1 MLMLVMQARDHAIT
15 FRAKKRLTGRG
26 YRLSTQ
32 ADRDKPAPTYIEVGH
47 QAARWLAEHTGG
59 IAQSSIFEAFGNMP
73 MTAHVVGG
81 AVIGGDVDRGVLDQR
96 LRVFGYENLI
106 VCDAAALPANPGVNP
121 ALTITALAEYAMA
134 GIPAMAGPPADE
146 PRGGLG

>member
-1 MLMLVMQARDHAIT
+1 MQARDNAIA

-26 YRLSTQ
+26 YRLSTR
-32 ADRDKPAPTYIEVGH
+32 ADRDKPAPSYIDVGH

-73 MTAHVVGG
+73 MTAHVIGG
-81 AVIGGDVDRGVLDQR
+81 AVIGADAGSGVLDQR

-121 ALTITALAEYAMA
+121 ALTITALAEY
-134 GIPAMAGPPADE
+134 GIAQVPTKAA
-146 PRGGLG
+146 